1 MIQLILIIVKIG
13 HNSRAQ
19 SQIPRCGRS
28 AVAFLPQD
36 FGVPAGFCAN
46 PQQTPNPRPRCCGP
60 HATNA
65 TAGCDPC
72 HEALARIELSPLS

>member
-36 FGVPAGFCAN
+36 FGVPAGF
-46 PQQTPNPRPRCCGP
+46 
-60 HATNA
+60 
-65 TAGCDPC
+65 
-72 HEALARIELSPLS
+72 